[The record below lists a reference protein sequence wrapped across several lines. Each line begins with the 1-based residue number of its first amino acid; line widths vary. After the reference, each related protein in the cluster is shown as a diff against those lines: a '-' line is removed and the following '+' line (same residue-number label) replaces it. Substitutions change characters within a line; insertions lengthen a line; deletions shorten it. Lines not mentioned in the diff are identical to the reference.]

1 MADQKRNWRQFQK
14 LSFDSKRLSKRV
26 KKAEG
31 ATIRHA
37 HKFIIKRLDSIRS
50 VRRHII
56 GWLVGVSALL
66 VMVMLQMM
74 WFQQSYRTT
83 AAAAGG
89 TYAEAALG
97 SIDTLNPLYASS
109 SAEMSASN
117 LLFSSLYDYDK
128 TGTLQGDIAERMSVS
143 KDERVY
149 TVDLTRAG
157 LWHDGTKLTAKDV
170 VFTVNLIKSPGALS
184 PLRST
189 WRDIKAEAVN
199 DYTVRFTLPAPYAA
213 FSHALTFAILP
224 EHLLHDVAPESIREN
239 TFSRS
244 PVGSGPFQ
252 FRLLQTVNAAKG
264 QKVLNLT
271 AFSEYHKG
279 APLLGR
285 FEIHSYTSQDDIVKA
300 LQLGEVNASAD
311 LSSANRERL
320 DVNAYTYQTKSIHS
334 GVYALFN
341 TSAPLLE
348 KRAVRQALQLATD
361 RSAVRDSVDRNAPL
375 LQGPFVEGQLKG
387 KPLKL
392 PEFNLEK
399 ARAILEKDGYKR
411 NSEGIF
417 HKKDKPLSL
426 RVVTVKNQEFE
437 RALATLVGQ
446 WRTLGVEVTTEVI
459 DANDQSANFTQNVL
473 QPRNYDVLVTE
484 LTIGADPDVYAYWHS
499 SQAGMTGRNF
509 SNYASSNADLQL
521 TSALSL
527 INPELRN
534 VKYRSFAEQWVRD
547 APAVGL
553 YQSVIGYV
561 ANKRLVTLPADE
573 KLISPYDRYSQVI
586 YWSVAKKPVYKTP

>member
-14 LSFDSKRLSKRV
+14 LSFDSKRFSKRV

-37 HKFIIKRLDSIRS
+37 HKFIIKRLDSIRN

-56 GWLVGVSALL
+56 GWLMVVSVLL

-74 WFQQSYRTT
+74 WFQKSYRTT
-83 AAAAGG
+83 AGAAGG
-89 TYAEAALG
+89 TYAEATLG

-109 SAEMSASN
+109 SSELSASN

-128 TGTLQGDIAERMSVS
+128 TGGLQGDLAEKMSVS

-149 TVDLTRAG
+149 TVDLVRAG

-189 WRDIKAEAVN
+189 WRDIKVEAVN
-199 DYTVRFTLPAPYAA
+199 DYSVRFTLPAPYAA

-252 FRLLQTVNAAKG
+252 FRLLQTVNASKG

-271 AFSEYHKG
+271 AFNDYHRG

-285 FEIHSYTSQDDIVKA
+285 FEIHSYASQDDIVKA

-311 LSSANRERL
+311 LSSANRDRL
-320 DVNAYTYQTKSIHS
+320 SESAYNYQVKPIHS

-341 TSAPLLE
+341 TTAPILE
-348 KRAVRQALQLATD
+348 NRSVRQALQLATH
-361 RSAVRDSVDRNAPL
+361 RSAVRDSVDPDAPL
-375 LQGPFVEGQLKG
+375 LQGPFVKGQLKDES
-387 KPLKL
+387 LKL
-392 PEFNLEK
+392 PEFSLKK
-399 ARAILEKDGYKR
+399 ARSILEKEGYKR
-411 NSEGIF
+411 NGEGVF
-417 HKKDKPLSL
+417 YKKGEPLSL
-426 RVVTVKNQEFE
+426 RVVTVKNQEYE

-499 SQAGMTGRNF
+499 SQASMAGRNF

-521 TSALSL
+521 TSALSS
-527 INPELRN
+527 IDPELRN
-534 VKYRSFAEQWVRD
+534 VKYHAFAEQWIRD
-547 APAVGL
+547 APAIGL
-553 YQSVIGYV
+553 YQSTIGYV
-561 ANKRLVTLPADE
+561 SNKRLETLPGAE
-573 KLISPYDRYSQVI
+573 KLISSYDRYSQII